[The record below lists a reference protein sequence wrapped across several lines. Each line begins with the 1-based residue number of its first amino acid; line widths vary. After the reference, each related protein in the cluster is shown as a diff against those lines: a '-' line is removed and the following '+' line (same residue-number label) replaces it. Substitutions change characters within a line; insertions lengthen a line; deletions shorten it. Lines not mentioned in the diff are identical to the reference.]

1 MYGYR
6 ERIGL
11 ILPSTN
17 TVAEQEFFRMAP
29 EGISTHVTRVKL
41 TATNPEGLK
50 AMADN
55 ANRAADELMSC
66 LSDVIV
72 YGCTSGSFLQG
83 VEWERQ
89 FRQSLC
95 EQTGRPVLTTANNCH
110 LALRA
115 LGKKKITIATPYID
129 PLNRAACRFY
139 SDLGYDIVSVKGM
152 GIEVATNIGKNPPSA
167 IYDLGRSA
175 VTRDTQVLFLSCT
188 GIRSIE
194 IVEQLEQDLGI
205 PVFSSNI
212 ANLWAAMRT
221 QGIGEK
227 LAGYGSLMR
236 LS

>member
-6 ERIGL
+6 ERIGM

-50 AMADN
+50 AMADH
-55 ANRAADELMSC
+55 ARRATDEMMSC
-66 LSDVIV
+66 LTDVII

-83 VEWERQ
+83 VAWEKA
-89 FRQSLC
+89 FRQKLC
-95 EQTGRPVLTTANNCH
+95 EQAGRPVLTTANNCH
-110 LALRA
+110 MALQA
-115 LGKKKITIATPYID
+115 LGKKKVAIATPYID
-129 PLNRAACRFY
+129 SLNAAAYRFY
-139 SDLGYDIVSVKGM
+139 SDSGYEIVSMKGL
-152 GIEVATNIGKNPPSA
+152 GIETATNIGKNAPHA
-167 IYDLGRSA
+167 IYNLGKSA
-175 VTRDTQVLFLSCT
+175 VTKDTEVLFLCCT

-194 IVEQLEQDLGI
+194 IVDMLERDLGI

-221 QGIGEK
+221 HGIREK
-227 LAGYGSLMR
+227 LDGYGSLMR
-236 LS
+236 IP

>member
-50 AMADN
+50 AMAAN
-55 ANRAADELMSC
+55 ARRATDEMMSC
-66 LSDVIV
+66 LADVIL
-72 YGCTSGSFLQG
+72 YGCTSGSFVQG
-83 VEWERQ
+83 VQWEAE

-95 EQTGRPVLTTANNCH
+95 EQAGRPVLTTANNCH
-110 LALRA
+110 LALQA
-115 LGKKKITIATPYID
+115 LGKKKIAIATPYID
-129 PLNRAACRFY
+129 SLNKAAYRYY
-139 SDLGYDIVSVKGM
+139 SDLGYDIVNIVGL
-152 GIEVATNIGKNPPSA
+152 GIETATNIGKNPPHA
-167 IYDLGRSA
+167 IYRLGRSA
-175 VTRDTQVLFLSCT
+175 ITKDTQVLFLSCT

-194 IVEQLEQDLGI
+194 VVDMLEQDLGI

-212 ANLWAAMRT
+212 ANLWAAMRIHGIT
-221 QGIGEK
+221 QK
-227 LAGYGSLMR
+227 LDCCGSLMK
-236 LS
+236 L

>member
-50 AMADN
+50 AMANN
-55 ANRAADELMSC
+55 ARRATDEMMSC
-66 LSDVIV
+66 LADVIV

-83 VEWERQ
+83 VEWEKA
-89 FRQSLC
+89 FRRELC
-95 EQTGRPVLTTANNCH
+95 QQAGRPVLTTADNCRT
-110 LALRA
+110 ALQA
-115 LGKKKITIATPYID
+115 LGKKKVAIATPYID
-129 PLNRAACRFY
+129 ALNAAAYRY
-139 SDLGYDIVSVKGM
+139 YTELGFEVVSMKGM
-152 GIEVATNIGKNPPSA
+152 GIEKATDIGKNPPHA
-167 IYDLGRSA
+167 IYNLGKSA
-175 VTRDTQVLFLSCT
+175 VTKDTEVLFLSCT
-188 GIRSIE
+188 GIRSVE
-194 IVEQLEQDLGI
+194 IVELLERDMGI

-221 QGIGEK
+221 HGIREK
-227 LAGYGSLMR
+227 LDGYGSLMR
-236 LS
+236 IP

>member
-50 AMADN
+50 AMAGN
-55 ANRAADELMSC
+55 ARRAVDEMMSC
-66 LSDVIV
+66 LSDVII

-83 VEWERQ
+83 VEWERK
-89 FRQSLC
+89 FRKELSDLAQ
-95 EQTGRPVLTTANNCH
+95 RPVLTTAHDCE
-110 LALRA
+110 LALEA
-115 LGKKKITIATPYID
+115 LGKKKIAVATPYID
-129 PLNRAACRFY
+129 SLNEAACSYFA
-139 SDLGYDIVSVKGM
+139 SLGYEIVSVKGL
-152 GIEVATNIGKNPPSA
+152 GIEVATNIGKNPPHV
-167 IYDLGRSA
+167 IYNLGKSA
-175 VTRDTQVLFLSCT
+175 VTKDTELLFLSCT

-194 IVEQLEQDLGI
+194 VVELLEQDLGI

-221 QGIGEK
+221 FGIHEK
-227 LAGYGSLMR
+227 LDGYGSLMK
-236 LS
+236 LP

>member
-50 AMADN
+50 AMAGN
-55 ANRAADELMSC
+55 ARRAVDEMTNC

-83 VEWERQ
+83 VEWEKQ
-89 FRQSLC
+89 FRKELSELAQ
-95 EQTGRPVLTTANNCH
+95 RPVLTTAYNCGM
-110 LALRA
+110 ALKA
-115 LGKKKITIATPYID
+115 FGKKKIAIATPYID
-129 PLNRAACRFY
+129 SLNKAAATYFTQ
-139 SDLGYDIVSVKGM
+139 LGYEIVSLKGL
-152 GIEVATNIGKNPPSA
+152 GIEVATDIGKNPPHA
-167 IYDLGRSA
+167 IYRLGKSA
-175 VTRDTQVLFLSCT
+175 VTADTELLFLSCT
-188 GIRSIE
+188 GIRSVE
-194 IVEQLEQDLGI
+194 IVSMLEKDLGI

-212 ANLWAAMRT
+212 ANIWAAMRIH
-221 QGIGEK
+221 GLHDK
-227 LAGYGSLMR
+227 LDGYGSLLQMP
-236 LS
+236 